1 MKKEPRPHYALWL
14 GMLGFILG
22 LVFVALATFIA
33 LIGLGEDFTLENILA
48 IHLETGPLFWLIDS
62 LPFLAAIVFA
72 FIGNRQNNLIRSRY
86 NYLRAIQHRDSEIR
100 HLNSVLAKQDEAHQQ
115 LDEVIGRGKRDWE
128 TTFDAVDDMIII
140 TDVSGKILR
149 CNRSTSHAFRTNF
162 ENIIGQPIDT
172 LFFGEG
178 TDGAA
183 RLPTQKTEIR
193 FPQLEGWYEVSS
205 SATKLEQDRAATI
218 YLIRN
223 VTDRKQASLDLSRQ
237 KEYYESL
244 VRNSPFAIVTLSL
257 DQRIVASNPAFER
270 IFGYSQQ
277 EVIGHDIDQLIAPQN
292 LLEES
297 QSLTESVL
305 SGDVVHKVTRRQK
318 KDSSLVDVEVYGI
331 PVILWGKQIGIL
343 ALYHDLTSLMQA
355 EPTAAPETMYDEYTT
370 GEEPVEE
377 AGLEE
382 EPGLEEEAVLDEQP
396 EVEEDFT
403 AQLDQ
408 DAMSKL
414 AKKPVQEIEGIGPA
428 YSEKLAQIEIS
439 TIDQYLEAAASRDGR
454 KEVAEKT
461 GISPKLVLEWAN
473 RADLM
478 RVPGIGEEF
487 SDLLEQT
494 GVDTVN
500 ELKYRNPENLYTA
513 MVEINQEKKLVRRM
527 PSQADV
533 EAWIESAKQLPVKLS
548 Y

>member
-1 MKKEPRPHYALWL
+1 MNKEPRPHYSLWFGL
-14 GMLGFILG
+14 IGFILG
-22 LVFVALATFIA
+22 LVFVGLATLITLFI
-33 LIGLGEDFTLENILA
+33 LNEPVTIENVLA
-48 IHLETGPLFWLIDS
+48 IHSLQTGPLFWLIDTI
-62 LPFLAAIVFA
+62 PFLAAILFA
-72 FIGNRQNNLIRSRY
+72 FIGNRQNHVVIDRHKY
-86 NYLRAIQHRDSEIR
+86 NKAIHHRDAEIR
-100 HLNSVLAKQDEAHQQ
+100 HLNSVLAKQDEAHHQ

-162 ENIIGQPIDT
+162 ENIIGQPVDT

-178 TDGAA
+178 SNGTA

-193 FPQLEGWYEVSS
+193 FPQLEGWFEVNS

-257 DQRIVASNPAFER
+257 DQRIVASNPAFEH
-270 IFGYSQQ
+270 IFGFSQQ
-277 EVIGHDIDQLIAPQN
+277 EVIGHDIDQLIAPQD

-297 QSLTESVL
+297 KSLTESVL
-305 SGDVVHKVTRRQK
+305 TGDVVHEVTRRQK

-343 ALYHDLTSLMQA
+343 ALYHDLSSLMLVDV
-355 EPTAAPETMYDEYTT
+355 PAAPETLYDEYTAA
-370 GEEPVEE
+370 E
-377 AGLEE
+377 
-382 EPGLEEEAVLDEQP
+382 
-396 EVEEDFT
+396 EVEPELE
-403 AQLDQ
+403 AEGEYDQ
-408 DAMSKL
+408 ELEQDVMAKL
-414 AKKPVQEIEGIGPA
+414 GKKPLTEIEGIGPA
-428 YSEKLAQIEIS
+428 YSEKLAAIEI
-439 TIDQYLEAAASRDGR
+439 TNIEQYLEATADRDGR

-487 SDLLEQT
+487 SDLLEQA

-500 ELKYRNPENLYTA
+500 ELKFRNPENLYTA
-513 MVEINQEKKLVRRM
+513 LVEINQEKNLVRRM
-527 PSQADV
+527 PSQSDL
-533 EAWIESAKQLPVKLS
+533 EAWIESAKQLPPMLT

>member
-1 MKKEPRPHYALWL
+1 MNKEPRPHYAFWF
-14 GMLGFILG
+14 GVLGFILG
-22 LVFVALATFIA
+22 LAFVALATAIA
-33 LIGLGEDFTLENILA
+33 LIGLGEPFTLENILA

-62 LPFLAAIVFA
+62 IPFLSAILFA
-72 FIGNRQNNLIRSRY
+72 FIGNRQNALVRNR
-86 NYLRAIQHRDSEIR
+86 NQYLRAIHHRDSEIR

-140 TDVSGKILR
+140 TDVSGKVLR

-162 ENIIGQPIDT
+162 ENIIGQPVDA

-178 TDGAA
+178 SNGTA

-193 FPQLEGWYEVSS
+193 FPKLEGWYEVSS

-277 EVIGHDIDQLIAPQN
+277 EVIGHDIDELIAPRD

-297 QSLTESVL
+297 QALSESVL
-305 SGDVVHKVTRRQK
+305 AGEVVHKVTRRHK
-318 KDSSLVDVEVYGI
+318 KDASEVEVEVYGI

-343 ALYHDLTSLMQA
+343 ALYHDLTSLMQ
-355 EPTAAPETMYDEYTT
+355 TDKVVAPETMFDEYTA
-370 GEEPVEE
+370 VEE
-377 AGLEE
+377 APVEQDS
-382 EPGLEEEAVLDEQP
+382 EAVEEFDELL
-396 EVEEDFT
+396 E
-403 AQLDQ
+403 Q
-408 DAMSKL
+408 DAMAKL
-414 AKKPVQEIEGIGPA
+414 AKKPMTEIEGIGPA
-428 YSEKLAQIEIS
+428 YSEKLAAVDIN
-439 TIDQYLEAAASRDGR
+439 TIDQYLIATAGRDGR
-454 KEVAEKT
+454 KDLAEKT

-487 SDLLEQT
+487 SDLLEQA

-500 ELKYRNPENLYTA
+500 ELKFRNPENLYA
-513 MVEINQEKKLVRRM
+513 SLGEINQEKNLVRRM
-527 PSQADV
+527 PSQTDV
-533 EAWIESAKQLPVKLS
+533 EAWIESAKQLPTILT

>member
-1 MKKEPRPHYALWL
+1 MNKEPRPHNAFWFGLI
-14 GMLGFILG
+14 GFILG
-22 LVFVALATFIA
+22 LAFVALATIIA
-33 LIGLGEDFTLENILA
+33 LIGLGEPFTLDNILA

-62 LPFLAAIVFA
+62 IPFLSAILFA
-72 FIGNRQNNLIRSRY
+72 FIGNRQNNLIRNRY
-86 NYLRAIQHRDSEIR
+86 QYAKAVHHRDSEIR

-140 TDVSGKILR
+140 TDVSGKVLR

-162 ENIIGQPIDT
+162 ENIIGQPIDA

-178 TDGAA
+178 SNGTA

-193 FPQLEGWYEVSS
+193 FPVLEGWFEVTS

-270 IFGYSQQ
+270 IFGFGMQ
-277 EVIGHDIDQLIAPQN
+277 EVIGHDIDQLIAPQD

-297 QSLTESVL
+297 QSLTASVL
-305 SGDVVHKVTRRQK
+305 AGEVVHRVTRRQK
-318 KDSSLVDVEVYGI
+318 KDTSMVEVEVYGI

-343 ALYHDLTSLMQA
+343 ALYHDLSSLMQA
-355 EPTAAPETMYDEYTT
+355 AAAAAAPEAMYDEYTAA
-370 GEEPVEE
+370 EE
-377 AGLEE
+377 AQVVDVTE
-382 EPGLEEEAVLDEQP
+382 
-396 EVEEDFT
+396 EVEEFD
-403 AQLDQ
+403 AELEQ
-408 DAMSKL
+408 DAMAKL
-414 AKKPVQEIEGIGPA
+414 AKKPVNEIEGIGPA
-428 YSEKLAQIEIS
+428 YSEKLAVIEIT
-439 TIDQYLEAAASRDGR
+439 TINEYLEATADRDGR
-454 KEVAEKT
+454 KDVAERT

-478 RVPGIGEEF
+478 RVHGIGEEF
-487 SDLLEQT
+487 SDLLEQA

-500 ELKYRNPENLYTA
+500 ELKFRNSENLYA
-513 MVEINQEKKLVRRM
+513 ALVEINQEKNLVRRM
-527 PSQADV
+527 PSEADV
-533 EAWIESAKQLPVKLS
+533 EAWIESAKQLPAILT

>member
-1 MKKEPRPHYALWL
+1 MNKEPQPHYAFWF
-14 GMLGFILG
+14 GVLGFILG
-22 LVFVALATFIA
+22 LAFVALATVIA
-33 LIGLGEDFTLENILA
+33 LVGLGEPFTLENILA

-62 LPFLAAIVFA
+62 IPFLSAILLA
-72 FIGNRQNNLIRSRY
+72 FIGNRQNALVRNRHQ
-86 NYLRAIQHRDSEIR
+86 YLKAIHHRDSEIR
-100 HLNSVLAKQDEAHQQ
+100 HLNSVLAKQDEAHHQ

-140 TDVSGKILR
+140 TDVSGKVLR

-162 ENIIGQPIDT
+162 ENIIGQPVDA

-178 TDGAA
+178 SNGTA
-183 RLPTQKTEIR
+183 RLPTQKMEIR
-193 FPQLEGWYEVSS
+193 FPKLEGWYEVSS

-277 EVIGHDIDQLIAPQN
+277 EVIGHDIDKLIAPQE

-297 QSLTESVL
+297 QALSESVL
-305 SGDVVHKVTRRQK
+305 AGELVHKVTRRHK
-318 KDSSLVDVEVYGI
+318 KDASVVEVEVYGI

-343 ALYHDLTSLMQA
+343 ALYHDLTSLMQSD
-355 EPTAAPETMYDEYTT
+355 TVVGPEMMYDEYTAV
-370 GEEPVEE
+370 EEALVEDESEPVEE
-377 AGLEE
+377 VLVEDE
-382 EPGLEEEAVLDEQP
+382 SEP
-396 EVEEDFT
+396 VEEFDE
-403 AQLDQ
+403 LLEQ
-408 DAMSKL
+408 DAIAKL
-414 AKKPVQEIEGIGPA
+414 AKKPMTEIEGIGPA
-428 YSEKLAQIEIS
+428 YSDKLAAVDIN
-439 TIDQYLEAAASRDGR
+439 TIDQYLEATADRDGR
-454 KEVAEKT
+454 KDLAEKT

-478 RVPGIGEEF
+478 RVPGVGEEF
-487 SDLLEQT
+487 SDLLEQA

-500 ELKYRNPENLYTA
+500 ELKFRNPQNLYATL
-513 MVEINQEKKLVRRM
+513 VSINQEKNLVRRM

-533 EAWIESAKQLPVKLS
+533 EAWIEAAKQLPAILT

>member
-1 MKKEPRPHYALWL
+1 MNKEPRPHYAFWFGLI
-14 GMLGFILG
+14 GFLLG
-22 LVFVALATFIA
+22 LVFVALATLIA
-33 LIGLGEDFTLENILA
+33 LFALEEPVTLENVLA
-48 IHLETGPLFWLIDS
+48 IHLQTGALFWLIDS
-62 LPFLAAIVFA
+62 VPFLAAILMA
-72 FIGNRQNNLIRSRY
+72 FIGNRQNAIIHNRY
-86 NYLRAIQHRDSEIR
+86 QYAKALHHRDSEIR
-100 HLNSVLAKQDEAHQQ
+100 HLNSVLAKQDEAHHQ

-162 ENIIGQPIDT
+162 ENIIGQPIDS
-172 LFFGEG
+172 LFFGESSNG
-178 TDGAA
+178 NA
-183 RLPTQKTEIR
+183 RLPAHKTEIR
-193 FPQLEGWYEVSS
+193 FPKLEGWYEVAS

-223 VTDRKQASLDLSRQ
+223 VTERKQASLDLSRQ

-277 EVIGHDIDQLIAPQN
+277 EVIGHEIDQLIAPQD

-305 SGDVVHKVTRRQK
+305 SGEVVHQLTTRQR
-318 KDSSLVDVEVYGI
+318 KDGKPVEVEVYGI

-343 ALYHDLTSLMQA
+343 ALYHDVSQLMQR
-355 EPTAAPETMYDEYTT
+355 EPTVEAKAIFEEYTASEDPLLEKA
-370 GEEPVEE
+370 EEPAEEDEE
-377 AGLEE
+377 ALGYDQQLEE
-382 EPGLEEEAVLDEQP
+382 
-396 EVEEDFT
+396 
-403 AQLDQ
+403 
-408 DAMSKL
+408 DAMTKL
-414 AKKPVQEIEGIGPA
+414 GKKPMVEIEGIGPA
-428 YSEKLAQIEIS
+428 YSEKLAAVDIH
-439 TIDQYLEAAASRDGR
+439 TVDQYLVAAANRDGR
-454 KEVAEKT
+454 KELAEKT

-478 RVPGIGEEF
+478 RVPGVGEEF
-487 SDLLEQT
+487 SDLLEQA

-500 ELKYRNPENLYTA
+500 ELKFRNAENLYNTL
-513 MVEINQEKKLVRRM
+513 VQINEEKNLVRRM
-527 PSQADV
+527 PSQSDV
-533 EAWIESAKQLPVKLS
+533 EEWIDSAKLLPVILT

>member
-1 MKKEPRPHYALWL
+1 MNKEPRPHYAFWFAVI
-14 GMLGFILG
+14 GFLLG
-22 LVFVALATFIA
+22 LVFVALATLIA
-33 LIGLGEDFTLENILA
+33 LVGLGEPFTLENILA

-62 LPFLAAIVFA
+62 IPFLAAILMA
-72 FIGNRQNNLIRSRY
+72 FVGNRQNNLIRNRY
-86 NYLRAIQHRDSEIR
+86 NYSKAIHHRDSEIR

-140 TDVSGKILR
+140 TDVSGKVLR

-162 ENIIGQPIDT
+162 ENIIGQPIDA

-178 TDGAA
+178 TNGTA

-193 FPQLEGWYEVSS
+193 FPQLEGWFEVTS

-277 EVIGHDIDQLIAPQN
+277 EIIGHDIDQLIAPQE

-297 QSLTESVL
+297 HSLTEAVL
-305 SGDVVHKVTRRQK
+305 SGDVIHEVTRRQR
-318 KDSSLVDVEVYGI
+318 KDATQVEVEVYGI

-343 ALYHDLTSLMQA
+343 ALYHDVTQLMHP
-355 EPTAAPETMYDEYTT
+355 EPIVAPETLYDDYTAAEEEIT
-370 GEEPVEE
+370 SSDEEPVEE
-377 AGLEE
+377 I
-382 EPGLEEEAVLDEQP
+382 EAVSD
-396 EVEEDFT
+396 
-403 AQLDQ
+403 LDQ
-408 DAMSKL
+408 DLEQDSMAKL
-414 AKKPVQEIEGIGPA
+414 AKKSVVEIEGIGPA
-428 YSEKLAQIEIS
+428 YSEKLAAIDIK
-439 TIDQYLEAAASRDGR
+439 TIDQYLYASAHRDGR
-454 KEVAEKT
+454 KEIAEKT
-461 GISPKLVLEWAN
+461 GISSKLVLEWAN

-487 SDLLEQT
+487 SDLLEQS

-500 ELKYRNPENLYTA
+500 ELKFRNSENLYSA
-513 MVEINQEKKLVRRM
+513 LVEINQEKKLVRRM

-533 EAWIESAKQLPVKLS
+533 EAWIESAKKLPVMLT